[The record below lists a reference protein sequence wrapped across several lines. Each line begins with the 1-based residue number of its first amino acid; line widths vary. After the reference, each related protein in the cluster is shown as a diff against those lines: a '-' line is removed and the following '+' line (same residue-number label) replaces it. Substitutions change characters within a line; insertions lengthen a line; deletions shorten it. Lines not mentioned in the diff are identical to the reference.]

1 MPKSEPKQS
10 QKPRQKPT
18 PYQRKPKQVQPKQKN
33 VPKTSAKP
41 APSGRQNLTLSDWL
55 TVLKYVDEHPSM
67 SQGDIVEHFK
77 TKVDG
82 ALHFSQSSLSRALN
96 KRPELEARSLS
107 NPNALSSKRARIV
120 TSPDV
125 EQALVLWV
133 RHMLETKKETVSGP
147 MLREKRK
154 RFEDLLGVPDDE
166 RLSGEG
172 WVAPFCAAYNLKECR
187 RHGEA
192 GSVDLEAVEKE
203 RKRLQLLM
211 LTFRLRDRW
220 NFDETSPFPK

>member
-1 MPKSEPKQS
+1 
-10 QKPRQKPT
+10 
-18 PYQRKPKQVQPKQKN
+18 
-33 VPKTSAKP
+33 
-41 APSGRQNLTLSDWL
+41 
-55 TVLKYVDEHPSM
+55 
-67 SQGDIVEHFK
+67 
-77 TKVDG
+77 
-82 ALHFSQSSLSRALN
+82 
-96 KRPELEARSLS
+96 
-107 NPNALSSKRARIV
+107 LSSKRARIV
-120 TSPDV
+120 TRPDV
-125 EQALVLWV
+125 ERALVLWV

-220 NFDETSPFPK
+220 NFDETSLFPK